1 MPLNWP
7 LNWIFGSRAGS
18 DGTIE
23 AIYGVIVAQAR
34 APAFYLN
41 LGVPDTVE
49 GRFDLLIL
57 HLWLV
62 LRRMKALE
70 MAEPSQQLF
79 DHFCSDID
87 ANLREMGVGDLT
99 VPKTMK
105 SVGEAFY
112 GRVHAY
118 DAAWDDPSGAGL
130 RVAIARNVMNKPTEP
145 AAAAAL
151 AAYVRR
157 AASSLDNADK
167 AAFETGAWRFPD
179 ALPSQEAPP

>member
-7 LNWIFGSRAGS
+7 LNWIFGSRDRSG
-18 DGTIE
+18 GTIE

-34 APAFYLN
+34 QPAFYLN

-62 LRRMKALE
+62 LRRLKALE
-70 MAEPSQQLF
+70 MVPASQQLF
-79 DHFCSDID
+79 DYFCSDID

-105 SVGEAFY
+105 TVGEAFY
-112 GRVHAY
+112 GRVNAY
-118 DAAWDDPSGAGL
+118 DAAWEDASGAAL
-130 RVAIARNVMNKPTEP
+130 RVALARNVMNKPTEP

-157 AASSLDNADK
+157 AGAILDK
-167 AAFETGAWRFPD
+167 ADRTALEAARFQFPD
-179 ALPSQEAPP
+179 ATPSQDTP

>member
-1 MPLNWP
+1 M
-7 LNWIFGSRAGS
+7 
-18 DGTIE
+18 
-23 AIYGVIVAQAR
+23 
-34 APAFYLN
+34 
-41 LGVPDTVE
+41 PDT
-49 GRFDLLIL
+49 
-57 HLWLV
+57 
-62 LRRMKALE
+62 
-70 MAEPSQQLF
+70 SQQLF
-79 DHFCSDID
+79 DYFCSDID

-112 GRVHAY
+112 GRVNAY

-157 AASSLDNADK
+157 AASYIDSIDK
-167 AAFETGAWRFPD
+167 TALMTGQWRFPET
-179 ALPSQEAPP
+179 APSQEPSS

>member
-7 LNWIFGSRAGS
+7 LNWIFGSRSGS
-18 DGTIE
+18 EGTIE
-23 AIYGVIVAQAR
+23 SIYGVIVAQSR
-34 APAFYLN
+34 QPAFYLD

-57 HLWLV
+57 HLWLS

-70 MAEPSQQLF
+70 MAESSQQLF
-79 DHFCSDID
+79 DYFCSDID

-112 GRVHAY
+112 GRVNAY
-118 DAAWDDPSGAGL
+118 DAAWDDPSGAAL

-145 AAAAAL
+145 ASAAAL

-157 AASSLDNADK
+157 AAASLDNIDK
-167 AAFETGAWRFPD
+167 TALVTGQWRFPD
-179 ALPSQEAPP
+179 PVPSQEPSP

>member
-1 MPLNWP
+1 MPLTWP
-7 LNWIFGSRAGS
+7 LKWIFGSRSGS

-23 AIYGVIVAQAR
+23 SIYGVIVAQAR

-49 GRFDLLIL
+49 GRFDLLVL

-62 LRRMKALE
+62 LRRMNALE
-70 MAEPSQQLF
+70 MTGMSQQLF

-105 SVGEAFY
+105 SVGAAFY

-130 RVAIARNVMNKPTEP
+130 RVAIARNIINRPTEP
-145 AAAAAL
+145 AAAALL

-157 AASSLDNADK
+157 AAASLDKADR
-167 AAFETGAWRFPD
+167 AAFESGQWGFPEVTP
-179 ALPSQEAPP
+179 LQEPS